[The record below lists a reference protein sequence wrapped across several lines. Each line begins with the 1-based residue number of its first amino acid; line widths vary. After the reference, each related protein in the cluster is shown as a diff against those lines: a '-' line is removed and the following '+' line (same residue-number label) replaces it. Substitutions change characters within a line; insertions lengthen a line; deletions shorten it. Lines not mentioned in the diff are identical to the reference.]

1 MGRVWPAKGVR
12 MSSPNVHVFTDANFD
27 AEVLGSDQ
35 PVLVDFWAQWC
46 PPCRAL
52 SPTIDA
58 IADELAGKVKV
69 GKVNTDENQQISAQY
84 GIQAIPTV
92 IVFKGGKPVKKL
104 IGLRRK
110 EELLQALGEAA
121 AAA

>member
-58 IADELAGKVKV
+58 LADQLAGRVKV
-69 GKVNTDENQQISAQY
+69 GKVNTDENQGIAAKY
-84 GIQAIPTV
+84 GITSIPTV
-92 IVFKGGKPVKKL
+92 MVVRDGKLDKPL
-104 IGLRRK
+104 
-110 EELLQALGEAA
+110 
-121 AAA
+121 

>member
-1 MGRVWPAKGVR
+1 MT
-12 MSSPNVHVFTDANFD
+12 PNVHQFTDSNFD
-27 AEVLGSDQ
+27 TEVLSSDK

-58 IADELAGKVKV
+58 LAEDLAGRVKV
-69 GKVNTDENQQISAQY
+69 GKVNTDENPSISAQY
-84 GIQAIPTV
+84 GITSIPTV
-92 IVFKGGKPVKKL
+92 MVFKGGRLVKRL
-104 IGLRRK
+104 VGLRPMSDFVS
-110 EELLQALGEAA
+110 ALGEAA